1 MVGCTYMKAKYT
13 VFNLSSV
20 YYMYLQLN
28 FKSGVHVYAVNK
40 DTITHHRGNTVLCL
54 QEITAGSTNVDRGL
68 VPRLSHASTSLRATG
83 RRGCSSQCR
92 LVARAQSPLV
102 LELSHKCGTY
112 QVSFPAASDWE
123 RDFNLSIMSGRQGGR
138 VAGGGYC
145 LYPVL
150 LSIIIAETSSGLACE
165 EARKKEASVS

>member
-1 MVGCTYMKAKYT
+1 M
-13 VFNLSSV
+13 
-20 YYMYLQLN
+20 
-28 FKSGVHVYAVNK
+28 YAVNK
-40 DTITHHRGNTVLCL
+40 DTITHHRGNAVLCL

-68 VPRLSHASTSLRATG
+68 VPRLSHASTSLRASG

-102 LELSHKCGTY
+102 LELAHKCGTY

-123 RDFNLSIMSGRQGGR
+123 RDFNVSIMSGRQGGR
-138 VAGGGYC
+138 VAGGGGRYC

-150 LSIIIAETSSGLACE
+150 LSIIIAETSLGLSCE
-165 EARKKEASVS
+165 SQERKRQARHRPTYETSMKSADSLDHHNYDCINILAL